1 MNEHISSRFNQ
12 ELEQVRS
19 DVMLMGGLVE
29 QQLQNV
35 LAASTNMGSDELSN
49 IIDRDHE
56 INELEKSIDASCQ
69 TILIRRQ
76 PTASDL
82 RFVMT
87 VIRVIVD
94 LERIGDEVKKMALI
108 AHDLLPNSR
117 LNKADLYN
125 TTRMGNITLNMV
137 RHSLDAFARLDSNAV
152 ISLAETDKLLDV
164 DYRNQLRTLITY
176 MMEDPRNIG
185 ISIDIIFMNKS
196 VERIGDH
203 AENIAE
209 HVVYL
214 TKGLDIRHTPLEKIK
229 AGLN

>member
-1 MNEHISSRFNQ
+1 MTEHISSRFNQ

-35 LAASTNMGSDELSN
+35 LAALNDMSAEKLNTL
-49 IIDRDHE
+49 IDRDHG
-56 INELEKSIDASCQ
+56 INELEKNIDESCQ
-69 TILIRRQ
+69 NILIRRQ

-94 LERIGDEVKKMALI
+94 LERIGDEVKKIALL
-108 AHDLLPNSR
+108 AHNLLPNSR
-117 LNKADLYN
+117 LGANDLYN

-137 RHSLDAFARLDSNAV
+137 RHSLDALARLDSQAI
-152 ISLAETDKLLDV
+152 ISLAETDKLLDI
-164 DYRNQLRTLITY
+164 DYRSQLRALITY

-185 ISIDIIFMNKS
+185 TSIDIIFMNKAI
-196 VERIGDH
+196 ERIGDH
-203 AENIAE
+203 AENIGE
-209 HVVYL
+209 SVVYL
-214 TKGLDIRHTPLEKIK
+214 TKGLDIRYLPLDQIK
-229 AGLN
+229 ADLS